1 MRWRI
6 ASGPKSRAGGLFN
19 RLFFKVQNIT
29 RIPDHCVAGEGDTT
43 VFLLHGAYGS
53 KDYFRE
59 LIASLVGAGL
69 RVVAWDAPGYGLS
82 KLPAQPLSIEYMA
95 EAAARL
101 VDQEATATNV
111 VLGHSMGGIIAPL
124 VGVLRPKTVHGVVVS
139 ATVGSFSQKSEADRK
154 TFLAERIDPLK
165 AGKTFRETAKAVV
178 DSMFAPTSR
187 GPRVDMVREVALS
200 TASET
205 FIQAI
210 GAIVNYRGEDT
221 LVQLKAPT
229 LLLAGAH
236 DKVGRP
242 EGMRKIQA
250 EFVPH
255 AQMEILPDSG
265 HYAFAEEPEAFNRHL
280 LAFVEQVRRR

>member
-1 MRWRI
+1 MI
-6 ASGPKSRAGGLFN
+6 GPVTLP
-19 RLFFKVQNIT
+19 LFKVQNT
-29 RIPDHCVAGEGDTT
+29 PRIPDHLVAGEGDTT

-59 LIASLVGAGL
+59 LIATLVGAGL

-82 KLPAQPLSIEYMA
+82 RLPAQPLSIEYMA

-101 VDQEATATNV
+101 VDQEGTATNV

-139 ATVGSFSQKSEADRK
+139 ATVGSFTQKSEADRK

-165 AGKTFRETAKAVV
+165 AGKPFRETARAVV
-178 DSMFAPTSR
+178 DSMFAPTSS
-187 GPRVDMVREVALS
+187 GPRVEMVREVALS

-221 LVQLKAPT
+221 LPQLKAPT

-242 EGMRKIQA
+242 EGMRKIQE

-255 AQMEILPDSG
+255 AQLEVLPASG
-265 HYAFAEEPEAFNRHL
+265 HYAFAEEPELFNRHL
-280 LAFVEQVRRR
+280 LDFVARIRQR

>member
-1 MRWRI
+1 MRP
-6 ASGPKSRAGGLFN
+6 SSRPFAWTHSTI
-19 RLFFKVQNIT
+19 FKVQNIP

-154 TFLAERIDPLK
+154 TF
-165 AGKTFRETAKAVV
+165 RETAKAVV